1 MLESVFG
8 SKTRVSLF
16 TLFCLNPGKKYYIR
30 EISRIIN
37 TTYGVVSAEL
47 QNLETFGLL
56 KSKVDGSQKYYWIDE
71 QFFLYEDF
79 QKLVLKTEGVIK
91 TLKDELS
98 ILQNIDFLFVYGS
111 FASGKANAQSDIDLF
126 IVGNLNYEDLIEAIG
141 KNEKK
146 LERPINFTI
155 YKKEE
160 LITRIQNQDSFVLNV
175 INSPKIPLIGNEN
188 EFNSLGT
195 TRTDKKD
202 NTQS

>member
-1 MLESVFG
+1 MVSV
-8 SKTRVSLF
+8 
-16 TLFCLNPGKKYYIR
+16 
-30 EISRIIN
+30 
-37 TTYGVVSAEL
+37 EL
-47 QNLETFGLL
+47 QNLEAFGLL

-79 QKLVLKTEGVIK
+79 QKLILKTEGVIK

-111 FASGKANAQSDIDLF
+111 FASGKANSQSDIDLF
-126 IVGNLNYEDLIEAIG
+126 IVGNLNYENLIEVIG

-175 INSPKIPLIGNEN
+175 INSPKILLIGNEN

-202 NTQS
+202 NPQP